1 LARTKKRSRFGER
14 PRLEQSALRHYAL
27 RALARRQH
35 STGELR
41 KKLEERAAH
50 KPDVETLLLSLT
62 ESLWLDDQRFAL
74 EFARSRRA
82 LHRRYGRF
90 RIAQE
95 LRQRE
100 IAGDLIEEAL
110 DEVFPT
116 VKDEIA
122 LLRRRIEKRLERA
135 RPPFTQKLVRSLY
148 GSLLRAGFPSAIIR
162 DELFRRPE
170 FQQESD
176 TDPQSA
182 ND

>member
-50 KPDVETLLLSLT
+50 KPDIETLLQDLT
-62 ESLWLDDQRFAL
+62 ESSWLDDQRFAR
-74 EFARSRRA
+74 EFARSRA

-170 FQQESD
+170 FQR
-176 TDPQSA
+176 TR
-182 ND
+182 NI

>member
-1 LARTKKRSRFGER
+1 MPRAKKRSRFGEK
-14 PRLEQSALRHYAL
+14 PRLPEPALRNYAL

-41 KKLEERAAH
+41 KKLTSRAAH
-50 KPDVETLLLSLT
+50 PLDVETVLLSLT
-62 ESLWLDDQRFAL
+62 ESRWLDDRRFAR
-74 EFARSRRA
+74 EFARSRA

-90 RIAQE
+90 RIVQE
-95 LRQRE
+95 LRRRE
-100 IAGDLIEEAL
+100 IAGGLIEEAL

-116 VKDEIA
+116 AAEELA
-122 LLRRRIEKRLERA
+122 LLRHRIDKRLERA
-135 RPPFTQKLVRSLY
+135 RPPLTEKLARSLY

-170 FQQESD
+170 FQG
-176 TDPQSA
+176 TGNTGYRPA